1 MISVS
6 DFLIFALASLMLNL
20 TPGSD
25 MLYVATRSMSQG
37 LRAGVV
43 SAWGI
48 MVGCMVHILAMVAGL
63 SLLIAQSA
71 LAFQII
77 KYLGAIYLI
86 YLGINALRAKKQSFT
101 NLPEIKPATLN
112 AIFTQGV
119 ITNVLNPKVAIFFLA
134 FLPQFVQVDSPSFPW
149 QILFLG
155 FWFNFSGTI
164 VNLLVAYTFGKL
176 GNWLSKNSR
185 FALIQDRI
193 SGFILILLGIR
204 VAMLEKP
211 Q

>member
-1 MISVS
+1 V
-6 DFLIFALASLMLNL
+6 
-20 TPGSD
+20 
-25 MLYVATRSMSQG
+25 
-37 LRAGVV
+37 RAGVV

-71 LAFQII
+71 WAFQII
-77 KYLGAIYLI
+77 KYLGAMYLI
-86 YLGINALRAKKQSFT
+86 YLGINALRTKKQSFE
-101 NLPEIKPATLN
+101 NLPDIKPATLN
-112 AIFTQGV
+112 DIFTQGV

-134 FLPQFVQVDSPSFPW
+134 FLPQFVQANSPNFHW
-149 QILFLG
+149 QILLLG

-176 GNWLSKNSR
+176 GNWLGKNPR